1 MNLVDGIFAGDERQA
16 SKVSLRVSIGHS
28 RQVRGSF
35 AWYLRMVP
43 PAKIQVQKLPQNFSH
58 FHGISKK
65 NKAQWHA

>member
-16 SKVSLRVSIGHS
+16 SKVSLRMSIGHS
-28 RQVRGSF
+28 LQVRGSF
-35 AWYLRMVP
+35 AWYPRA